1 MNFWISDI
9 SFDITAI
16 YGQGVTIAIVGYLI
30 VFIALVLSF
39 LLFSNLPR
47 LIYHKTRKEYKR
59 KNRKERSVQNG
70 GDEGIHMS
78 AEVTA
83 AIATALY
90 LHYNELHD
98 PESNIITIERVRKRY
113 SPWSSKI
120 YGLRKWPHKTF

>member
-1 MNFWISDI
+1 MIGWICEINFDLSAIS
-9 SFDITAI
+9 
-16 YGQGVTIAIVGYLI
+16 GQGITIAIIGYLV

-39 LLFSNLPR
+39 LLFANLPR
-47 LIYHKTRKEYKR
+47 ILYYRTRKEHK
-59 KNRKERSVQNG
+59 KLAEKEEKFAGQ
-70 GDEGIHMS
+70 DLHIP

-98 PESNIITIERVRKRY
+98 RESNVITIERVRKRY

-120 YGLRKWPHKTF
+120 YSLRKWPHKTF

>member
-1 MNFWISDI
+1 MNWVISEI
-9 SFDITAI
+9 TFDFSAI
-16 YGQGVTIAIVGYLI
+16 FGQGITIAIIGYVI
-30 VFIALVLSF
+30 VFFALVLSF
-39 LLFSNLPR
+39 FLFSNLPK
-47 LIYHKTRKEYKR
+47 LVYYKTRREHRR
-59 KNRKERSVQNG
+59 KKKQEKHST
-70 GDEGIHMS
+70 DTDDDIHLS
-78 AEVTA
+78 ADVTA